1 MDTTDTLPIHIEYRI
16 QFDTHKITYIISFY
30 SKFSYGIVFHL
41 IRERIYTPVPMIYV
55 IYSAKSHISLVV
67 IVNED

>member
-1 MDTTDTLPIHIEYRI
+1 MDTTDTLSIHIEYRI
-16 QFDTHKITYIISFY
+16 QFATHEIKYIISFY
-30 SKFSYGIVFHL
+30 SKFSYGIV

-67 IVNED
+67 TVNED

>member
-16 QFDTHKITYIISFY
+16 QFDTHKIKYIISFY
-30 SKFSYGIVFHL
+30 NKFSYGI
-41 IRERIYTPVPMIYV
+41 IRGRIYTPAPMIYV

-67 IVNED
+67 TVNED